1 MAPVKRKRPPHDEPA
16 LPPPPTTPAAFAAA
30 PAESTTRR
38 ATRQTPI
45 LPPPIPTS
53 ATTSQPQSQSLGPVA
68 VAEEKLPGGR
78 RPSTSRPHLPTKISE
93 TPIPIPKP
101 PSSSTGYPLAH
112 HPLPPVQPTSQQT
125 LSSAL
130 PESRATRQRRE
141 SAVDAPVMAAKEAKE
156 NVRPVTLVA
165 PKITYQV
172 PQTQLHRT
180 GSLVRP
186 SPPTGQ
192 PPITQHFRPV
202 STRPYYTIPTTVT
215 AVPVPVPP
223 TSSST
228 PSKPALAAPV
238 TATTVAPRTTD
249 KSLPRTDRNIDKVM
263 LGNICFRAWYPSY
276 YGKEVLGDAAGA
288 RGGAGSK
295 NSHSHDAAGAHS
307 GNSGA
312 GAKNNHR
319 KSADAPM
326 LDRLYVCPVCFKYS
340 KELLAWWGHV
350 RVCERAGRV
359 PGRKVYVHPRGR
371 RLVRKEIAR
380 MTGKKT
386 NVAPKFTEE
395 YVTDEGEWSVWE
407 VDGEQDVLFC
417 QNLSLF
423 AKLFLD
429 NKSVFF
435 DVRGFNYFL
444 LVYTPPPKLNSPDPP
459 PRPHIVGFF
468 SKEKM
473 SWDNN
478 NLACI
483 LVFPPWQRKG
493 LGALLMGVSYE
504 ISRREGVVGG
514 PEKPISELGRKGYK
528 RFWGGEVAR
537 WLLSCPTNGRGGEG
551 DAEPAL
557 LVDLEDCSRATWIAL
572 EDCLATLREMG
583 VVVEAGR
590 GPGKP
595 PPKPKKKR
603 KSAGTESMDGEEGDE
618 DVEME
623 EPEPE
628 PESLPDLPRVKVDK
642 AAVWA
647 WVAANGISLEKV
659 CDPDG
664 FVEGYAIK
672 KPDVEEDIQRLS

>member
-1 MAPVKRKRPPHDEPA
+1 MAPVKRKRPHDEPE
-16 LPPPPTTPAAFAAA
+16 PPPPTAAA
-30 PAESTTRR
+30 TAAATTAAAAAAAAEATRR

-53 ATTSQPQSQSLGPVA
+53 ANTSKVQTLLPATLVD
-68 VAEEKLPGGR
+68 EKRDGGR
-78 RPSTSRPHLPTKISE
+78 RPSTSRPHPTAQPPKISE
-93 TPIPIPKP
+93 TPIPIPVP
-101 PSSSTGYPLAH
+101 PSSSSTAH
-112 HPLPPVQPTSQQT
+112 SPPHTKPPPPVQPPGATSI
-125 LSSAL
+125 AA
-130 PESRATRQRRE
+130 PPDPRANRQRRE
-141 SAVDAPVMAAKEAKE
+141 GAPENPTMAAKEAKE

-165 PKITYQV
+165 PKITYQA
-172 PQTQLHRT
+172 PQTQSHRT

-202 STRPYYTIPTTVT
+202 STRPYHTIPATVT

-223 TSSST
+223 TPT
-228 PSKPALAAPV
+228 PSKPAP
-238 TATTVAPRTTD
+238 APRAD
-249 KSLPRTDRNIDKVM
+249 KSAPRTDRNIDKVM

-288 RGGAGSK
+288 KGGGSK
-295 NSHSHDAAGAHS
+295 NPPAHEVAGA
-307 GNSGA
+307 GG
-312 GAKNNHR
+312 GAKNQQR
-319 KSADAPM
+319 KGADAPM

-340 KELLAWWGHV
+340 KELVAWWGHV
-350 RVCERAGRV
+350 RMCERAGAV
-359 PGRKVYVHPRGR
+359 PGKKVYVHPRGR
-371 RLVRKEIAR
+371 RLVRKEIPR
-380 MTGKKT
+380 TTGKKT
-386 NVAPKFTEE
+386 NVAPKYTEE

-444 LVYTPPPKLNSPDPP
+444 LVYTPPPKPAAPDPP
-459 PRPHIVGFF
+459 PRPHVVGFF

-504 ISRREGVVGG
+504 ISRREGVLGG

-537 WLLSCPTNGRGGEG
+537 WLLSCPANGGAAAAGR
-551 DAEPAL
+551 DADPAL

-572 EDCLATLREMG
+572 DDCLATLREMG
-583 VVVEAGR
+583 VVAEAGT

-595 PPKPKKKR
+595 PPKKKR
-603 KSAGTESMDGEEGDE
+603 KSAGGDGEAGDGAEGGDDP

-623 EPEPE
+623 EPEPG
-628 PESLPDLPRVKVDK
+628 PRPDVPRVRVDK

-647 WVAANGISLEKV
+647 WVAANRISLERV

-664 FVEGYAIK
+664 FAEGYAIK
-672 KPDVEEDIQRLS
+672 ERDVEGDDE